1 MTDYSYIGVGKVHL
15 RVAGSAAPL
24 RFVGN
29 VASLAFRVT
38 EDVKEL
44 RDYTQPGGGTYNE
57 VRRVQSVEAS
67 IRIHDLSPENI
78 ALALFGNVGAIAA
91 GAVTDEAHTAYQG
104 GLVKT
109 TFPLDTTV
117 APVVNL
123 AGSPGT
129 LFVVGDDYTV
139 SEAGITIVEGGDIV
153 DGAAIVIDYTKA
165 AGNAV
170 EVLLNASQE
179 YEMVFAG
186 LNEARSGKAVSVHAY
201 RVKIGAAQEIALIG
215 DEYAAVEVAGKVLK
229 DTTKNGTS
237 VSQYFKVQVVT

>member
-57 VRRVQSVEAS
+57 VRRVQSVESS
-67 IRIHDLSPENI
+67 IRMHDLSPENI
-78 ALALFGNVGAIAA
+78 ALALFGDVSAIAA
-91 GAVTDEAHTAYQG
+91 EAVSNEPHTAYQG

-109 TFPLDTTV
+109 LFPINTTV
-117 APVVNL
+117 DPVVNL
-123 AGSPGT
+123 AGSPST
-129 LFVVGDDYTV
+129 LFVEGDDYEV

-153 DGAAIVIDYTKA
+153 DGSAIVIDYTKA

-170 EVLLNASQE
+170 EVLLNSSQE